1 MRITINDSQVKYQ
14 TAKAFLIKI
23 PDSNRGF
30 WLPSKLVFPTE
41 GGYKIYLHEDWSYM
55 TVRLH
60 SKSRHKDEIDG
71 ESLIDAFAN
80 TKVIPPSDMPQRIE
94 HVPEH
99 KDPIKKR
106 VIDDDLIRDPK
117 QGN

>member
-1 MRITINDSQVKYQ
+1 MRITINDNQVKYQ

-23 PDSNRGF
+23 PESDRGF
-30 WLPSKLVFPTE
+30 WLPSKLVFPAE
-41 GGYKIYLHEDWSYM
+41 RGYKIYLHEDWSYM
-55 TVRLH
+55 MVRLR
-60 SKSRHKDEIDG
+60 SKSRKKDEIDG
-71 ESLIDAFAN
+71 ESLIRAFAN
-80 TKVIPPSDMPQRIE
+80 TKVIPPSDVPQRIE

-117 QGN
+117 PRN